1 MSELIKVNAAIEA
14 LAEKAATA
22 QEGGHAMHF
31 SQAALNLAQV
41 KATIDN
47 IKDKRKMKNG

>member
-41 KATIDN
+41 IATLDN
-47 IKDKRKMKNG
+47 LNDNRN